1 MPTMERMGFSPTP
14 ERPKSVDEQSVEQLK
29 AQEQDTLMQW
39 SEINAITKDLGIEL
53 DSPLDPKESSETYK
67 GIKNRMQELKGEAL
81 KILFELDNDKEKFRR
96 KGFTFEA

>member
-1 MPTMERMGFSPTP
+1 MERMGFSPTP

-29 AQEQDTLMQW
+29 AQEHDTLMQW

-81 KILFELDNDKEKFRR
+81 KILFELDNEKEKFRR

>member
-39 SEINAITKDLGIEL
+39 AEINANTKDLGNEL
-53 DSPLDPKESSETYK
+53 
-67 GIKNRMQELKGEAL
+67 
-81 KILFELDNDKEKFRR
+81 
-96 KGFTFEA
+96 